1 LTINIKGG
9 LFMIVVMENNAAE
22 KDIQDVKSLIESA
35 GLDVHISR
43 GTDRTI
49 LGVVGDKKKLG
60 GKPLEMMPGVEKIVP
75 IMDSYKLASRAFKKE
90 NTVVRV
96 GNVEIGGDD
105 IVIMAGPCAVE
116 SREQLFE
123 VAQVVKKSGAQ
134 FLRGGIF
141 KPRTSPYSF
150 KGLKEY
156 GLQILD
162 EVKRETGLLI
172 VTEVMSVDSIELVA
186 KYSDILQIG
195 ARNMQNFT
203 LLEEVGKI
211 KKPVLLKRGMSS
223 TIEEWL
229 NAAEYILCE
238 GNYNVILCERGI
250 RTYETYTR
258 NTLDLSAI
266 PVVKDHSHL
275 PVIVDPSHGTG
286 IWKYVSS
293 MAKGAIACGADGLM
307 IEVHP
312 NPIEALS
319 DGSQSLKPEKFIA
332 LVDEIKS
339 IARVCGRRLNE
350 N

>member
-1 LTINIKGG
+1 
-9 LFMIVVMENNAAE
+9 MIVVMESKATE
-22 KDIQDVKSLIESA
+22 KEIQGVKNFIEGA
-35 GLDVHISR
+35 GLDVHMSR

-49 LGVVGDKKKLG
+49 LGIVGDKKKLG
-60 GKPLEMMPGVEKIVP
+60 GKPLEMLPGVEKTVP
-75 IMDSYKLASRAFKKE
+75 IMDSYKLSSRGFKKE
-90 NTVVRV
+90 NTIVKV
-96 GNVEIGGDD
+96 GNVEVGGDD

-123 VAQVVKKSGAQ
+123 VADVVKKSGAQ
-134 FLRGGIF
+134 FLRGAIF

-172 VTEVMSVDSIELVA
+172 VTEVMSVDSVELVA
-186 KYSDILQIG
+186 KYSDVLQIG
-195 ARNMQNFT
+195 ARNMQNFS

-211 KKPVLLKRGMSS
+211 KKPVLLKRGISS

-238 GNYNVILCERGI
+238 GNYDVILCERGI

-275 PVIVDPSHGTG
+275 PIIVDPSHGTG
-286 IWKYVSS
+286 VWKYVSS
-293 MAKGAIACGADGLM
+293 MAKGSIACGADGLM

-319 DGSQSLKPEKFIA
+319 DGAQSLKPEKFLA
-332 LVDEIKS
+332 LVDEVKS
-339 IARVCGRRLNE
+339 IANLCGRKFNE
-350 N
+350 DK